1 MKATDLESVGAES
14 RPASWRSLVLDH
26 PLVFAAP
33 LAAAVTWALLSLL
46 VPQ

>member
-1 MKATDLESVGAES
+1 MKATDLVTIGAPS

-26 PLVFAAP
+26 PLAFAAP